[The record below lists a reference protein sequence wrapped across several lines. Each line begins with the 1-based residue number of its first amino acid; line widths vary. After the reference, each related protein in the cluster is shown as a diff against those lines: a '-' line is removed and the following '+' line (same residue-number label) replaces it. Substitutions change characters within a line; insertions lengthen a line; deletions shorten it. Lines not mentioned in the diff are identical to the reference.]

1 MKKLITLL
9 ILFVGM
15 VSTAMATDYVT
26 IRFYALREANWG
38 DDVWIYTEYYNE
50 ASSADNKK
58 DFIAKKQMT
67 WIVEAVSGK
76 HMFYVDLDMDKALY
90 DDAMNKHGIQIKFYN
105 GDKTWTE
112 DYKEIK
118 DFSNN
123 YIFYIFQGDDSKYY
137 LSNGTFD
144 YKFAKYA
151 NSALS
156 DAVTLSPTNDVLTT
170 TVDNEASVTQTTYVL
185 YPSFATTY
193 GSPLK
198 WELAIS
204 PEADGDYWVNNFQ
217 TYSAS
222 LVKVSSN
229 RGFLVKD
236 VLAKNKFTFN
246 LSSMNFTIE
255 PYRTATIGDAG
266 YLTYSNG
273 EKFTV
278 SGATAYT
285 AKDMGTY
292 AKLFAI
298 AGGTV
303 FPGGDMGLL
312 LRGSGEVTINAVA
325 SDAST
330 ATYTSNYASNN
341 SLIGSGN
348 SGRSIGAGCFVLYWD
363 GENPSSVCFKKTTA
377 GTLAAHKAYLPAGV
391 SAREFLGFE
400 EGETTG
406 IETVKASQ
414 KMNGEFFNLAGQR
427 VAQPAKGLYIV
438 NGKKVIMK

>member
-15 VSTAMATDYVT
+15 VSTVSATDYVT

-38 DDVWIYTEYYNE
+38 DNVWIYTEYYNE
-50 ASSADNKK
+50 DSSADNKK
-58 DFIAKKQMT
+58 DFIAQKQMT
-67 WIVEAVSGK
+67 WLVEAVSGK

-90 DDAMNKHGIQIKFYN
+90 DDAMNKYGIQIKFHN
-105 GDKTWTE
+105 GSGTWT
-112 DYKEIK
+112 YASNEIK
-118 DFSNN
+118 DFSKN
-123 YIFYIFQGDDSKYY
+123 YIFYIKKGGDYY
-137 LSNGTFD
+137 QEYSTFD

-151 NSALS
+151 NSTLS
-156 DAVTLSPTNDVLTT
+156 DAVTLSPKNDVLTT
-170 TVDNEASVTQTTYVL
+170 TVDNEASVTATTYVL
-185 YPSFATTY
+185 YPSFATDFGT
-193 GSPLK
+193 PLK

-204 PEADGDYWVNNFQ
+204 PEAVGDYWVNNFQ

-246 LSSMNFTIE
+246 LSTMSFTVE
-255 PYRTATIGDAG
+255 PYRTATIGYAG
-266 YLTYSNG
+266 YLTYSNS
-273 EKFTV
+273 EKYTV

-292 AKLFAI
+292 AKLSAI
-298 AGGTV
+298 DGSTV
-303 FPGGDMGLL
+303 FPAGAGLL

-341 SLIGSGN
+341 NLKGSGN
-348 SGRSIGAGCFVLYWD
+348 SGASISEGCFVLYWD
-363 GENPSSVCFKKTTA
+363 GTNPSSVCFRKTTS
-377 GTLAAHKAYLPAGV
+377 GDLAAHKAYLPAG
-391 SAREFLGFE
+391 SLAREFLSFE

>member
-15 VSTAMATDYVT
+15 VSSAMATDYVT
-26 IRFYALREANWG
+26 IR
-38 DDVWIYTEYYNE
+38 IYTERQVYDGWGGTVQVYANYWNGSQDVLITE
-50 ASSADNKK
+50 QA
-58 DFIAKKQMT
+58 MT
-67 WIVEAVSGK
+67 WIAESASGK
-76 HMFYVDLDMDKALY
+76 HMFFVDLQMDKDLY
-90 DDAMNKHGIQIKFYN
+90 DDAMSHTGIKIKFNN
-105 GDKTWTE
+105 GSGTWTGNHA
-112 DYKEIK
+112 EIK
-118 DFSNN
+118 DFSYN
-123 YIFYIFQGDDSKYY
+123 YIFYIYKGDDSKFYQ
-137 LSNGTFD
+137 SNGTFD

-151 NSALS
+151 NNALS

-170 TVDNEASVTQTTYVL
+170 TVDNEASVTETTYVL

-204 PEADGDYWVNNFQ
+204 PEASGNYWVNNFQ

-222 LVKVSSN
+222 LVHQVSSN

-246 LSSMNFTIE
+246 LSTMNFTVE

-298 AGGTV
+298 GGGTV
-303 FPGGDMGLL
+303 FPANTGLL

-330 ATYTSNYASNN
+330 ETYASSYASNN
-341 SLIGSGN
+341 NLLGSGN
-348 SGRSIGAGCFVLYWD
+348 SGASIDEGCFVLYWD
-363 GENPSSVCFKKTTA
+363 GTNPSSVCFRKTTS
-377 GTLAAHKAYLPAGV
+377 GDLAAHKAYLPAGA
-391 SAREFLGFE
+391 SAREFLSFE

-427 VAQPAKGLYIV
+427 VAQPTKGLYIV

>member
-15 VSTAMATDYVT
+15 VSSVMATDYVT
-26 IRFYALREANWG
+26 IRFYALRETNWG
-38 DDVWIYTEYYNE
+38 DNVWIYTEYYNE

-58 DFIAKKQMT
+58 DFIAQKQMT
-67 WIVEAVSGK
+67 WLVEAESGK
-76 HMFYVDLDMDKALY
+76 HMFYVDLDMDKDLY
-90 DDAMNKHGIQIKFYN
+90 DDAMSKHGIQIKFHN
-105 GDKTWTE
+105 GNGTWT
-112 DYKEIK
+112 YGYTEIK
-118 DFSNN
+118 DFSYN
-123 YIFYIFQGDDSKYY
+123 YIFYIKKGDNYY
-137 LSNGTFD
+137 QDNGTFD

-151 NSALS
+151 NNALS
-156 DAVTLSPTNDVLTT
+156 DAVILSPTNDVLTT
-170 TVDNEASVTQTTYVL
+170 TVDNEASVTATTYVL
-185 YPSFATTY
+185 YPSFATDFGT
-193 GSPLK
+193 PLK
-198 WELAIS
+198 WQLAIS

-246 LSSMNFTIE
+246 LSTMNFTVE

-266 YLTYSNG
+266 YLTYSND
-273 EKFTV
+273 EKYTV

-298 AGGTV
+298 GGGTV
-303 FPGGDMGLL
+303 FPANTGLL

-330 ATYTSNYASNN
+330 ETYASSYASNN
-341 SLIGSGN
+341 NLLGSGN
-348 SGRSIGAGCFVLYWD
+348 SGASIDEGCFVLYWD
-363 GENPSSVCFKKTTA
+363 GTNPSSVCFRKTTS
-377 GTLAAHKAYLPAGV
+377 GDLAAHKAYLPAGA
-391 SAREFLGFE
+391 SAREFLSFE

-427 VAQPAKGLYIV
+427 VAQPTKGLYIV